1 MPISSIENNVSSSA
15 NARKPDDTD
24 KLKVSAKFIGKAI
37 QQARMGKMSQKDLAS
52 KVNVKI
58 QVMCDYESGK
68 SVPNG
73 QIISKMEKILDVKLP
88 RQGTKTT
95 APGASSKCGVAKVGP
110 LKIED

>member
-1 MPISSIENNVSSSA
+1 MPTSSIENNATSST
-15 NARKPDDTD
+15 NARKTDDTD
-24 KLKVSAKFIGKAI
+24 KLKVSAKFFGKAI

-88 RQGTKTT
+88 RPGMKTT
-95 APGASSKCGVAKVGP
+95 APKVSSKCGVAKVGP
-110 LKIED
+110 QIEE